1 MRPTSEVLSGF
12 LLAYPA
18 LFSIVNPI
26 AGALIFDRVTAD
38 RPHSERARLAGK
50 VGLFSLAVMIGA
62 VWIGP
67 YLLAFFGISIAALR
81 IGGGLVVSM
90 FALELLTAPEKKA
103 IQKEQQVGAPAPS
116 DDIAFFPLTLPL
128 TTGPGTISV
137 AITLGVGRPV
147 ESFFL
152 VGVTLAAVAMALT
165 IGTGYRYAD
174 RLAAL
179 LGAHGEKTLTRL
191 AAFLLFCIGVQ
202 IVITG
207 LTEVVTPMIHG

>member
-1 MRPTSEVLSGF
+1 MLSGF

-26 AGALIFDRVTAD
+26 AGALIFDRVTAE
-38 RPHSERARLAGK
+38 RSHSERAPLAGK

-103 IQKEQQVGAPAPS
+103 VQKEQQVGAPAPS

-137 AITLGVGRPV
+137 AITLGVGRSG
-147 ESFFL
+147 EGFFL
-152 VGVTLAAVAMALT
+152 AGVTLAALAMALT
-165 IGTGYRYAD
+165 IGTAYGYAH
-174 RLAAL
+174 RLSAL
-179 LGAHGEKTLTRL
+179 LGAHGEKTVTRL

-207 LTEVVTPMIHG
+207 FTEVVTPMIRG